1 MPPFV
6 FHLSHIFSKRSLQIL
21 NYVIYFTINSI
32 THVTLTLEIA
42 FMNLRKGA
50 EFAKRLHKEPYHYY
64 TTKAKNN
71 ILIFG
76 ELFGI
81 MSIRR

>member
-6 FHLSHIFSKRSLQIL
+6 FHLSHIISKRSLQIL

-42 FMNLRKGA
+42 FMNLRKGT
-50 EFAKRLHKEPYHYY
+50 EFAK
-64 TTKAKNN
+64 
-71 ILIFG
+71 G
-76 ELFGI
+76 LFNDFI
-81 MSIRR
+81 VIIPQKLKIIY